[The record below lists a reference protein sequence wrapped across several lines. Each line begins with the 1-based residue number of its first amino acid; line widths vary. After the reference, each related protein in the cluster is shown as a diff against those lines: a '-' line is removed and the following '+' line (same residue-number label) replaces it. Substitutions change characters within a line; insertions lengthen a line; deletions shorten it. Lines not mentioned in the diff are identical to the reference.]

1 MVGQPLEDLAG
12 HRAVEMDA
20 RALDSDDNLGGAGCG
35 QYTEYA
41 SLTGARYRL
50 NPTFPVFRVDSYLT
64 YSG

>member
-1 MVGQPLEDLAG
+1 
-12 HRAVEMDA
+12 MDA